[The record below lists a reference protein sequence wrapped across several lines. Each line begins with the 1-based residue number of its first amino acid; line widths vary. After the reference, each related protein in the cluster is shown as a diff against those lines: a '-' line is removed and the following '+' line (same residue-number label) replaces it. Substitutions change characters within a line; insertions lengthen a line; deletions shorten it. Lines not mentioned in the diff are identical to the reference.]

1 MLDHRPFDSLGQFE
15 IDWLQAR
22 YHFSFGSYSDPARM
36 GWGPLRVWNDDTFQP
51 GSGFNL
57 HPHRN
62 MEIIT
67 YVRRG
72 ALSHIDHLDN
82 EGRTEAGDVQVM
94 SAGRGIVHGE
104 FNHEADIT
112 QVFQIWIY
120 PAEQGGPP
128 SWDQRHFPRAARA
141 DTLVPLASGRAGHAD
156 ALPIRQDAALLG
168 ATLRAGATLRHPLQP
183 GRLAYLVPAAGRMTV
198 NGLALEARDGL
209 ALAEVESLEI
219 TAVDDG
225 EVLLLDLPPTAGA

>member
-1 MLDHRPFDSLGQFE
+1 MLDHRPFDSLGQFD

-36 GWGPLRVWNDDTFQP
+36 GWGPLRVWNDDRIQP
-51 GSGFNL
+51 GGGFDL

-67 YVRRG
+67 YVRHG

-104 FNHEADIT
+104 FNRETDIT
-112 QVFQIWIY
+112 QVFQIWIH
-120 PAEQGGPP
+120 PAAWGGPP
-128 SWDQRHFPRAARA
+128 SWDQRHFPREARA
-141 DTLVPLASGRAGHAD
+141 GTLVPLASGRAGHAD
-156 ALPIRQDAALLG
+156 ALSIRQDAALLG
-168 ATLRAGATLRHPLQP
+168 ATLRAGERLCHDLDP
-183 GRLAYLVPAAGRMTV
+183 GRLAYLVPAAGRVTV
-198 NGLALEARDGL
+198 NGLTLAPRDGL
-209 ALAEVESLEI
+209 AVAEVTRLDI

-225 EVLLLDLPPTAGA
+225 EMLLLDLPPAARA